1 MDPLYQHLARHTRW
15 RQDTPI
21 TQPSAP
27 EPLRSI
33 IVDRGSLTAA
43 LIDLS
48 AGNFEVQVL
57 RQYLAIPFVHEQQ
70 KMARPTKLVAG
81 VREVELHV
89 HGEAVVFA
97 RSIMPLAVA
106 NNGQGGLGKL
116 GQTPLGHLL
125 FKNGRIR
132 VSKRQFAD
140 IDVNGQRYYARRT
153 PYDYRRTQ
161 ILVSEFFLP
170 KINKYL

>member
-1 MDPLYQHLARHTRW
+1 MEPLYQKLARHPRW

-21 TQPSAP
+21 TQPDSSAP
-27 EPLRSI
+27 LKSLVI
-33 IVDRGSLTAA
+33 DRGSLTAA
-43 LIDLS
+43 LIALS
-48 AGNFEVQVL
+48 AGTFEVNVL
-57 RQYLAIPFVHEQQ
+57 RQYLATPFVHEQR
-70 KMARPTKLVAG
+70 KMGRPTNLVAG

-140 IDVNGQRYYARRT
+140 VDLDGERYHARRT
-153 PYDYRRTQ
+153 PYDYRQTQ

-170 KINKYL
+170 QIQKYL